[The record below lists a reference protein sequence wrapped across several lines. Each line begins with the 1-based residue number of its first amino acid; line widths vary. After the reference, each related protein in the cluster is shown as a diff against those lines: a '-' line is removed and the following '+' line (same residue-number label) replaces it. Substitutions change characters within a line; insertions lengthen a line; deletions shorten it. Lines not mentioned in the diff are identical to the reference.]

1 MTKLGKIPLAAA
13 VLRRGAR
20 PYGLI
25 SGPEAMATS
34 PVPAEVTVHPNNVM
48 VNTDTKVRG
57 SHFTPGQTV
66 QLVECSQT
74 QWVAPQNPC
83 DTNNT
88 KTVTANGHGA
98 FRTKMKV
105 EACPSGC
112 ATARALPDVLHRRRE
127 LRRRQRQ
134 RCNPS
139 RRSSS
144 PSLNLTS
151 VSRSLH

>member
-1 MTKLGKIPLAAA
+1 MTKFGKIPLAAA
-13 VLRRGAR
+13 VLVGGLGLTA
-20 PYGLI
+20 LI

-34 PVPAEVTVHPNNVM
+34 SVPPMVTVHPNNVM

-83 DTNNT
+83 DTNNN

-105 EACPSGC
+105 EACPSGSQPPGLSETC
-112 ATARALPDVLHRRRE
+112 YIGVENFGVDNVTLQPFAPIVVTFP
-127 LRRRQRQ
+127 
-134 RCNPS
+134 
-139 RRSSS
+139 
-144 PSLNLTS
+144 
-151 VSRSLH
+151 